1 MNILKITDE
10 VPRKYSESRLKRDN
24 PNVSFPSVLTATV
37 LADFDC
43 YNYTID
49 SKPSYNATLQNLN
62 PVFEQRADGWVQTWE
77 VVDFSAEAAKSRLQS
92 QITADRWKKEQG
104 GVEWLDSNFDLWR
117 IATDSNSQQK
127 MTSVLTMLNAD
138 PSSTGYANW
147 KMEKKVQV
155 TYPDVDED
163 NNEIEIT
170 VEEWH
175 KVFRQNSLEEWN
187 EMVALVGTH
196 IKNCFDAES
205 NALAKVE
212 AGDLTVTFQSEF
224 ELL

>member
-1 MNILKITDE
+1 MNILKITDG

-24 PNVSFPSVLTATV
+24 PNVSFPSELNAAV

-43 YNYTID
+43 YTYTID
-49 SKPSYNATLQNLN
+49 PEPVYNATLQNLN
-62 PVFEQRADGWVQTWE
+62 PVFEQRADGWVQAWE
-77 VVDFSAEAAKSRLQS
+77 VVDFSEEVAKSRLKN
-92 QITADRWKKEQG
+92 QITSDRWDKEQG
-104 GVEWLDSNFDLWR
+104 GVEWTDASGDLWR

-127 MTSVLTMLNAD
+127 MTSVLTMLIAN
-138 PSSTGYANW
+138 PMSVGYSNW
-147 KMEKKVQV
+147 KMDKKVQI
-155 TYPDVDED
+155 TWTDFDED
-163 NNEIEIT
+163 GNEIQFT
-170 VEEWH
+170 EEVWQ
-175 KVFRQNSLEEWN
+175 KAFRQNSLDEWN
-187 EMVALVGTH
+187 EMVALVSTH

>member
-1 MNILKITDE
+1 MNILKLTDG
-10 VPRKYSESRLKRDN
+10 VPSKYSESRLKRDN
-24 PNVSFPSVLTATV
+24 PNVSFPHPLNDRV

-43 YNYTID
+43 YTYTID
-49 SKPSYNATLQNLN
+49 SKPDYNPTIQHLN
-62 PVFEQRADGWVQTWE
+62 QVFEQRADGWVQGWT
-77 VVDFSAEAAKSRLQS
+77 VVDIDEDSAKNRLKN
-92 QITADRWKKEQG
+92 QITSDRWDKEQG

-117 IATDSNSQQK
+117 IATDNNSQQK

-147 KMEKKVQV
+147 KMEKKVEV

-163 NNEIEIT
+163 DNEIEVT
-170 VEEWH
+170 VEEWQ
-175 KVFRQNSLEEWN
+175 KQFRQNSLEEWN
-187 EMVALVGTH
+187 EMVALVSTH

-205 NALAKVE
+205 NALDKVNS
-212 AGDLTVTFQSEF
+212 GDLTVTFQTEF